1 MRKVY
6 LSRRAR
12 RMLSVCLAATVT
24 ATCIPET
31 TLWNTGGTKVTYAA
45 DSTITVDSKAIVQ
58 QIDSASENRPG
69 VPDGT
74 LLNELKRLVN
84 TSLNRD
90 VKSDITFGE
99 LMAYEGEIDLSGIG
113 SKITSISGL
122 GYARRAKKIVLTNVP
137 LQAIPDFEFDGCTG
151 LEEIVL
157 PANLTTIGKSAFR
170 NCKNLKTIQ
179 LPGTVTSIGEAAF
192 DACISLEQLEL
203 PTGLGEIGKSA
214 FGGCTALKSMK
225 IPNGNIQLGAS
236 VFEGCKSLKHI
247 DLPEGIK
254 EIPASFLASTGI
266 ESITVPTTVVEICQG
281 AFMGTFALTSV
292 DLSACTSL
300 TTIGSTSFGASR
312 LESITLSNSVR
323 WIKSKAFESSM
334 LREITIPDT
343 VIGSGQQD
351 ATGGI
356 EDHAFWNCYN
366 LKKVSL
372 PKGITALNEGVF
384 MNCIS
389 LTDIEIRDAANS
401 AITSIEKEAFMGC
414 HSLDNTDFLMGL
426 KLLTDIKES
435 AFAYNTKLEGIL
447 TRTDIYGNKLF
458 YGGLES
464 ISLPDC
470 VKNLDKTSFAA
481 QYNVEK
487 ISLGD
492 GIKELPEEIF
502 SGFVNLRTLKLPK
515 YLTQIGNKAFY
526 NCMMLE
532 ELNLPEQ
539 LESIGDSAFEKCSGV
554 TKINGINYVCQYVDT
569 TRMYDQRPAGNT
581 TAGEYLVY
589 ENGEHYDQKVVEKV
603 IEKDAILSES
613 DYKKQNQPQGYV
625 PMYFVAE
632 KRYTDPLNVFTSK
645 ELAKTRYTVYS
656 YDQQEQ
662 KVSQVNEVYCDDEG
676 MKTDIAPSEGKNG
689 YYVSIGSTRL
699 NVRYYTGLRKLS
711 MPNSITKVGERA
723 FADCYNL
730 GEIQM
735 SDQLEVASKSLFA
748 ISKADD
754 LYKYDWIDKD
764 QKAIL
769 AEKIAERRVKLP
781 EKLRV
786 IGDSAFVNNVNMLWT
801 NKELPYYIEEIGASA
816 FEECKE
822 LRTVTVP
829 SRTKKIGSKA
839 FYGCSQYT
847 KEKEKIHNY
856 DVYTYDKNQGLYEID
871 MTRANSL
878 EEIGSFAFAMNP
890 LTNCVI
896 PDKVKIVSEG
906 LFQNCYYLQK
916 VICSDQTETIN
927 DRAFSNCE
935 SLISITLPAKAS
947 VSYNAF
953 CGWTIGEFSFSVTD
967 PDGVSIG
974 LEETQPLPI
983 NIFLAEHLRN
993 DMKVSEKNGTS
1004 GILAF
1009 ADNSVEQV
1017 NKWKILKANVK
1028 GLKEGTTKV
1037 SMEGTVNFKL
1047 YDDIEIAKAT
1057 EVSVTVNVTARKCT
1071 GIEDTN
1077 SNIVLSV
1084 EDKNKKTL
1092 NPKVLP
1098 IDCTEQNV
1106 WSTDNESVVGV
1117 EPLTT
1122 QQNGNTITSASANLV
1137 ARGLGTSKVTLR
1149 CGSVSKDYQV
1159 QVVVPATS
1167 VKVDAN
1173 TLTLKESD
1181 ESGLTLNAQMTY
1193 DQGKYTKEQWEDYGD
1208 IVGFSSSDESVV
1220 QVTDT
1225 GRVIPISAGKADI
1238 TVSALGSGKS
1248 VNIPVTVSADDTQVI
1263 LKDKNGNE
1271 ITEAKDLD
1279 VQAGETFTIYF
1290 GTNPKD
1296 SLSRMTYEFGQL
1308 TQEGMFSYVSSETEE
1323 VATANKGTQSKTVAM
1338 TFKAEKV
1345 GSGTVSILPAYYQNK
1360 EKVMASRKVNVIAG
1374 TKNMAFATVDKMTI
1388 GQSIPV
1394 FGYLTTECGTA
1405 NSIEELKRVTSDVIT
1420 FESSNPGVATV
1431 DQETGVVTAVKAGTV
1446 TITMRA
1452 TNPYDSRKNTSQKLK
1467 FTIQKPDVTAVVIT
1481 TENEQKVVKVGET
1494 MQLKVGFLPENA
1506 EDSVTYKSL
1515 TPEIASVSS
1524 KGLVKGLKAG
1534 AAKVQVTSSTNK
1546 TVGEFEFTVTD
1557 EKAVTP
1563 TPGVDN
1569 QNGQNGQNA
1578 VSIVKVAGLKLK
1590 NIAGRKLSATWKQI
1604 TNASGY
1610 RMLYATDKKFKK
1622 NKKTVVVSKN
1632 AAKKTVKG
1640 LKKGKTYY
1648 VKVQAFVKAGNT
1660 YTYGKYSA
1668 VKKIKIKK

>member
-31 TLWNTGGTKVTYAA
+31 TLWNTGGTKVAYAA
-45 DSTITVDSKAIVQ
+45 DSTITVDSNATVQ
-58 QIDSASENRPG
+58 QIDSANENRPG

-90 VKSDITFGE
+90 VKTDITFGE

-137 LQAIPDFEFDGCTG
+137 SQAIPDFEFDGCTG

-179 LPGTVTSIGEAAF
+179 LPDSVTSIGEAAF
-192 DACISLEQLEL
+192 DACISLEQLDL
-203 PTGLGEIGKSA
+203 PTGLRELGKSA

-225 IPNGNIQLGAS
+225 ITNGNIQLGAS

-247 DLPEGIK
+247 ELPEGIK

-300 TTIGSTSFGASR
+300 TTIGSTSFGASGIER
-312 LESITLSNSVR
+312 ITLSNSVR
-323 WIKSKAFESSM
+323 WIKSKAFESSN

-356 EDHAFWNCYN
+356 EDRVFWNCHF

-372 PKGITALNEGVF
+372 PKGITVLNEGVF

-414 HSLDNTDFLMGL
+414 HSLDNTEFLMGL

-435 AFAYNTKLEGIL
+435 AFAYNTKLEGIE
-447 TRTDIYGNKLF
+447 TRTDIYGNKLY
-458 YGGLES
+458 YGGLKNIS
-464 ISLPDC
+464 IPDC
-470 VKNLDKTSFAA
+470 VKKLDKTSFAA

-515 YLTQIGNKAFY
+515 YLTEIGNKAFY

-539 LESIGDSAFEKCSGV
+539 LASIGDSAFEKCSGV
-554 TKINGINYVCQYVDT
+554 TKINGVNYVCQYVDT
-569 TRMYDQRPAGNT
+569 TKMYDQRPAGNT

-589 ENGEHYDQKVVEKV
+589 ESGEHYNQKIVEKV
-603 IEKDAILSES
+603 IEKDAILSENA
-613 DYKKQNQPQGYV
+613 YNKTKPEGYV

-632 KRYTDPLNVFTSK
+632 KRYVDPLQISTEKDSK
-645 ELAKTRYTVYS
+645 KQRYTVYS

-662 KVSQVNEVYCDDEG
+662 KVSQVSEVYTSDEG
-676 MKTDIAPSEGKNG
+676 IKTDIAPSTGKNG

-711 MPNSITKVGERA
+711 IPNGVTKVGERA

-735 SDQLEVASKSLFA
+735 SEQIEVASKSLFA
-748 ISKADD
+748 ISKAND
-754 LYKYDWIDKD
+754 LYKYDWIDKE
-764 QKAIL
+764 QKAIVT
-769 AEKIAERRVKLP
+769 ETIVERRVKLP

-786 IGDSAFVNNVNMLWT
+786 IGDSAFINNVNMLWT

-822 LRTVTVP
+822 LRTVTIP

-847 KEKEKIHNY
+847 KEKDRIHNY
-856 DVYTYDKNQGLYEID
+856 DVYTYDKSQGLNEID

-896 PDKVKIVSEG
+896 PDKVKVIPEG

-916 VICSDQTETIN
+916 VICSDRTETIN
-927 DRAFSNCE
+927 DRAFSNCLE
-935 SLISITLPAKAS
+935 LISITLPAKAS

-953 CGWTIGEFSFSVTD
+953 CGWDIGEFSFSVTD

-974 LEETQPLPI
+974 LNETQPLPI
-983 NIFLAEHLRN
+983 NIYLAEHLRN
-993 DMKVSEKNGTS
+993 DMKISEKNGSS
-1004 GILAF
+1004 GILEF
-1009 ADNSVEQV
+1009 ANNSVEEV

-1071 GIEDTN
+1071 GIEDAN
-1077 SNIVLSV
+1077 SNIVLNV
-1084 EDKNKKTL
+1084 ENKNKKTL

-1098 IDCTEQNV
+1098 VDCTEQSV
-1106 WSTDNESVVGV
+1106 WSTDNEAVVGV
-1117 EPLTT
+1117 EPLTN
-1122 QQNGNTITSASANLV
+1122 QQNGNMVSSASANLV
-1137 ARGLGTSKVTLR
+1137 AKGLGTSKVTLR

-1167 VKVDAN
+1167 VKVDVN

-1181 ESGLTLNAQMTY
+1181 EDNITLDAWMTY
-1193 DQGKYTKEQWEDYGD
+1193 NQDKYTKEQWEDYGD
-1208 IVGFSSSDESVV
+1208 IIGYSSSDESVV

-1238 TVSALGSGKS
+1238 TVKALGSGKS
-1248 VNIPVTVSADDTQVI
+1248 VNVPVTVSASDTQVI
-1263 LKDKNGNE
+1263 LKDKDGKE
-1271 ITEAKDLD
+1271 LTEAKEVD

-1308 TQEGMFSYVSSETEE
+1308 TQEGMFSYMGYATEN
-1323 VATANKGTQSKTVAM
+1323 VVTTNKGTQIKMVAM

-1345 GSGTVSILPAYYQNK
+1345 GSGNISILPAYYQNK
-1360 EKVMASRKVNVIAG
+1360 EKVMATQKVNVIAG
-1374 TKNMAFATVDKMTI
+1374 TKDMAFATVDKMVI
-1388 GQSIPV
+1388 GQTMPV
-1394 FGYLTTECGTA
+1394 FGYLITECGTA
-1405 NSIEELKRVTSDVIT
+1405 NSIEELKKVTTDVIT
-1420 FESSNPGVATV
+1420 FESSNPGIATV
-1431 DQETGVVTAVKAGTV
+1431 DQQTGVVTAVKSGSV

-1452 TNPYDSRKNTSQKLK
+1452 TNPYDSRKNTSKKLK
-1467 FTIQKPDVTAVVIT
+1467 LTIQKPDVTAVVIT

-1534 AAKVQVTSSTNK
+1534 AAKVQVTSASNK

-1563 TPGVDN
+1563 TPGA
-1569 QNGQNGQNA
+1569 NGQNGQNV
-1578 VSIVKVAGLKLK
+1578 VSIMKVAGLKLK
-1590 NIAGRKLSATWKQI
+1590 NVAGKKIAATWKKV

-1610 RMLYATDKKFKK
+1610 RMICATDKKFKK

-1632 AAKKTVKG
+1632 TAKKTVKG

-1648 VKVQAFVKAGNT
+1648 VKVQAFVKQGNT

-1668 VKKIKIKK
+1668 VKKVKIKK